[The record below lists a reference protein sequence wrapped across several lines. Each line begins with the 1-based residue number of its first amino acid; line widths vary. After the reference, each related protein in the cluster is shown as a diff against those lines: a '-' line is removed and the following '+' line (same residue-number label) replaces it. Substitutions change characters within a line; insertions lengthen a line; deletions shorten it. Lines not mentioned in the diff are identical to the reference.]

1 MARQT
6 FSLKAGWDYGRKL
19 LRLPVLAYVQ
29 SILLVVLVTLVSIP
43 IHWVIEPVNLVMLYL
58 AAVVVAALFL
68 GRGPAMLASLLSVV
82 TFDFFLVE
90 PRLSFTVADS
100 QYLLTFLGLL
110 MVGLVI
116 SNSAAL
122 LRDQVQALRT
132 REAHLDALNSLSRE
146 LTRAINLEEML
157 HLVVTHVDYVF
168 NRPVAILLPARDELQ
183 LVAAS
188 RDLALAT
195 VDLEAA
201 TQAYRQ
207 HCPSGKGTGI
217 LPGSDL
223 FCLPLVTALTS
234 VGVIG
239 IGSKPDA
246 QGITPEQHQ
255 LLDGIS
261 SLAALAIERAQLAE
275 QASQAKIL
283 ENTERLQAALLNSI
297 SHELRTPLVSITGAL
312 STLADAPESQET
324 SEAEKMAWRE
334 MVDTAYEEAQ
344 RLNMLVGN
352 LLDMTRLEAGAFRL
366 NSEPCDIQDLLGI
379 ALARFAQRHDT
390 HPIQVTL
397 PEVLPLVF
405 IDVALMA
412 QVLLNLLDN
421 AVKYSPEQAPVEIQ
435 GRQEGNDV
443 LLLVIDQGIGI
454 PEADLPFVFDKFFRT
469 SRSHGIGGIGL
480 GLSISKGIVEAHGGR
495 MWAEN
500 RLSGGTVISLALPIE
515 TALPKEGL

>member
-1 MARQT
+1 M
-6 FSLKAGWDYGRKL
+6 G
-19 LRLPVLAYVQ
+19 YVQ
-29 SILLVVLVTLVSIP
+29 SALLVLLVSLVSIP

-68 GRGPAMLASLLSVV
+68 GRGPAILASLLSVL

-122 LRDQVQALRT
+122 LRDQVQALRS
-132 REAHLDALNSLSRE
+132 REAHLNALNSLSRE
-146 LTRAINLEEML
+146 LTRAINLEDML
-157 HLVVTHVDYVF
+157 QSVVAHVDKLF
-168 NRPVAILLPARDELQ
+168 DRPVAVFLPGEDGLQ
-183 LVAAS
+183 VVAAS
-188 RDLALAT
+188 RNLMLGAGDLNVAM
-195 VDLEAA
+195 
-201 TQAYRQ
+201 QAYRQ
-207 HCPSGKGTGI
+207 RCPTGEGTDV
-217 LPGSDL
+217 LPDSAL
-223 FCLPLVTALTS
+223 FCLPLETALGS

-239 IGSKPDA
+239 IGHEAGLPGLTA
-246 QGITPEQHQ
+246 EQRQ
-255 LLDGIS
+255 LLDGFS
-261 SLAALAIERAQLAE
+261 SLAALAIERARLAE

-312 STLADAPESQET
+312 STLADAPEPLET
-324 SEAEKMAWRE
+324 GEVEKIAWRE
-334 MVDTAYEEAQ
+334 MVETAYEEAQ

-366 NSEPCDIQDLLGI
+366 NREPCDIQDLVGI

-390 HPIQVTL
+390 HPISVSL
-397 PEVLPLVF
+397 PEQLPLVS
-405 IDVALMA
+405 IDVALMT
-412 QVLLNLLDN
+412 QVLMNLLDN
-421 AVKYSPEQAPVEIQ
+421 AAKYSPEQAPIEIK
-435 GRQEGNDV
+435 GWLEEGEV
-443 LLLVIDQGIGI
+443 ALVVSDQGIGI
-454 PEADLPFVFDKFFRT
+454 PEADLANMFDRFFRT

-500 RLSGGTVISLALPIE
+500 HPSGGAIIGLALPIE
-515 TALPKEGL
+515 TVWSGESK